1 MKYKGGKGRIA
12 DEILA
17 IMLNSMLPDQT
28 FIDAFCGGCAVI
40 QRVPREYRRI
50 ANDNNRYLIAM
61 LQRLTTDDKWKPT
74 TDIPRNFYN
83 DVRTSYYADDGR
95 YDDALIGWVG
105 WMASRNGRFFDGGY
119 SGFGKDG
126 RDYIGENIRNITRQL
141 DDLRGVEWFSG
152 DYAAIP
158 IPPESLIYCDPPYKG
173 TTGYRTGRGF
183 DYPRFYDWCRKMKK
197 EGHQVFVSE
206 YQMPPDFDCIWE
218 KELTNSLHPTK
229 TMRPTERLWT
239 IKKKRDRLLSLSI
252 FFVCYINV
260 YAHIWFP

>member
-17 IMLNSMLPDQT
+17 IMLNSMLPGQT

-61 LQRLTTDDKWKPT
+61 LQRLTTDDQWKPP

-83 DVRTSYYADDGR
+83 DVRTSYYEDDGR

-119 SGFGKDG
+119 SGFGRDG
-126 RDYIGENIRNITRQL
+126 RDYIGENIRNISRQL
-141 DDLRGVEWFSG
+141 DDLRGVEWCCG
-152 DYAAIP
+152 DYSEIP
-158 IPPESLIYCDPPYKG
+158 IPAGSLIYCDPPYKNTSG
-173 TTGYRTGRGF
+173 YTTGRNF
-183 DYPRFYDWCRKMKK
+183 DYPLFYDWCRRKSD
-197 EGHQVFVSE
+197 EGHIVFVSE
-206 YQMPPDFDCIWE
+206 YKMPGEFDCVWE
-218 KELTNSLHPTK
+218 KQVKNTLNGTRTY
-229 TMRPTERLWT
+229 TATEKLWR
-239 IKKKRDRLLSLSI
+239 IK
-252 FFVCYINV
+252 N
-260 YAHIWFP
+260 

>member
-17 IMLNSMLPDQT
+17 IMLNSMLPGQT
-28 FIDAFCGGCAVI
+28 FVDAFCGGCAVI
-40 QRVPREYRRI
+40 QRVPKEYPRI

-61 LQRLTTDDKWKPT
+61 LQRLTTDDKWKPP

-83 DVRTSYYADDGR
+83 DVRTSYYEDDGR

-141 DDLRGVEWFSG
+141 DDLRGVEWYCG
-152 DYAAIP
+152 DYSEIP
-158 IPPESLIYCDPPYKG
+158 IPAGSLIYCDPPYKNTSG
-173 TTGYRTGRGF
+173 YTTGRNF
-183 DYPRFYDWCRKMKK
+183 DYPLFYDWCRRKSD
-197 EGHQVFVSE
+197 EGHIVFVSE
-206 YQMPPDFDCIWE
+206 YKMPGEFDCVWE
-218 KELTNSLHPTK
+218 KQVKNTLNGTRTY
-229 TMRPTERLWT
+229 TATEKLWR
-239 IKKKRDRLLSLSI
+239 IK
-252 FFVCYINV
+252 N
-260 YAHIWFP
+260 